1 MAVDSNL
8 VAALGA
14 GSGIDIKSL
23 AKGLTDA
30 EKVPKQNAI
39 QAKIDRSE
47 ARISGYS
54 AVMAALNVFKTS
66 VEAMDS
72 TTDFAAMSSRNSQPS
87 AFSVVTTALASPGSH
102 SIEVLGLAQGQ
113 RSSLGSGFS
122 NITSPVNG
130 GNAFSLSIAVG
141 PAGSQTTTTVNID
154 AANTNLSAVATA
166 INQSGAGVR
175 AQVLDTGVVGAADRY
190 RLVLSGGV
198 GADNAFTVTTTATD
212 PVEFAQATAAG
223 QEATNSSVRVNGIT
237 VSRSN
242 NTVADVIPGVTLE
255 LQATTSSAAS
265 LSLTRDASGVKDK
278 VKNFVQSYNDMVSDF
293 GILTGKKSDDPEDVF
308 SGSLAGDSTA
318 RAVLT
323 QIRQIVFSE
332 SETKGSTVTNFR
344 SLGVTVD
351 RNGVLTL
358 DEAQLDKAI
367 SENHEEVITTLAGR
381 QTATE
386 NGETVTKRGLGVTM
400 AAKLRDLMGPS
411 GLVMT
416 QSTSNETQVT
426 RYKKE
431 LEALETRMEKILARY
446 TKQFAAMESLVGQIS
461 AMRENLKGQFEG
473 LANAYKK

>member
-72 TTDFAAMSSRNSQPS
+72 TTDFGSMSSRNSNPS
-87 AFSVVTTALASPGSH
+87 AFNVITTGLASPGSH
-102 SIEVLGLAQGQ
+102 SIEVLALAQAQ

-122 NITSPVNG
+122 NVTAQVNG

-166 INQSGAGVR
+166 INQSGAGVS
-175 AQVLDTGVVGAADRY
+175 AQVLDTGVAGAADRY
-190 RLVLSGGV
+190 RLILTGQP
-198 GADNAFTVTTTATD
+198 GAEKEFTVTSTATD
-212 PVEFAQATAAG
+212 PAEFTQATAVG
-223 QEATNSSVRVNGIT
+223 QAATDSSVRVNGIT
-237 VSRSN
+237 VSRASN
-242 NTVADVIPGVTLE
+242 TIADVIPGVTLE
-255 LQATTSSAAS
+255 LQATTSAAAS
-265 LSLTRDASGVKDK
+265 LSLSRDASGVKDK
-278 VKNFVQSYNDMVSDF
+278 IKNFVQSYNDMVSDF
-293 GILTGKKSDDPEDVF
+293 GILTGKKSDDPEDIF
-308 SGSLAGDSTA
+308 SGSLSGDSTA
-318 RAVLT
+318 RSVLN
-323 QIRQIVFSE
+323 QVRQIVFSE
-332 SETKGSTVTNFR
+332 SETKGDTITNFR
-344 SLGVTVD
+344 SLGITVD

-358 DEAQLDKAI
+358 NEAQLDKAI
-367 SENHEEVITTLAGR
+367 SENYEEVITTLAGR
-381 QTATE
+381 QTVTE
-386 NGETVTKRGLGVTM
+386 NGEVVTKRGLGVNM

-416 QSTSNETQVT
+416 QSTSTETQVA
-426 RYKKE
+426 RYKKD
-431 LEALETRMEKILARY
+431 LETLETRMERILARY

>member
-54 AVMAALNVFKTS
+54 AVMAALNVFKSS

-72 TTDFAAMSSRNSQPS
+72 TTDFGSMTSRNSNPS
-87 AFSVVTTALASPGSH
+87 AFNVITTGLASPGSH
-102 SIEVLGLAQGQ
+102 SIEVLTLAQAQ

-122 NITSPVNG
+122 NVTSQVNG
-130 GNAFSLSIAVG
+130 GNAFDLTIAVG
-141 PAGSQTTTTVNID
+141 PAGSQTTTTVSID

-166 INQSGAGVR
+166 INQSGAGIS
-175 AQVLDTGVVGAADRY
+175 AQVLDTGVSGAADRY
-190 RLVLSGGV
+190 RLILTGQL
-198 GADNAFTVTTTATD
+198 GAEKQFTVTTTATD
-212 PVEFAQATAAG
+212 PVELSQATAAG
-223 QEATNSSVRVNGIT
+223 QAATDASVRVNGVT

-242 NTVADVIPGVTLE
+242 NTIANVIPGVTLE
-255 LQATTSSAAS
+255 LQSVTSSAAS
-265 LSLTRDASGVKDK
+265 LALARDASGVKDK
-278 VKNFVQSYNDMVSDF
+278 VKAFVQSYNDMVSDF

-318 RAVLT
+318 RSVLN
-323 QIRQIVFSE
+323 QVRQIVFSE
-332 SETKGSTVTNFR
+332 SETKGSTITNFR

-367 SENHEEVITTLAGR
+367 SENYDEVITTLAGR
-381 QTATE
+381 QTVTE
-386 NGETVTKRGLGVTM
+386 NGQPAIKRGLGVTM

-416 QSTSNETQVT
+416 QSTGNESQVA
-426 RYKKE
+426 RYKEE
-431 LEALETRMEKILARY
+431 LETLETRMEKILARY

>member
-54 AVMAALNVFKTS
+54 AVMAALNVFKSS

-72 TTDFAAMSSRNSQPS
+72 TTDFGSMTSRNSNTS
-87 AFSVVTTALASPGSH
+87 AFNVITTGLASPGSH
-102 SIEVLGLAQGQ
+102 SIEVLTLAQAQ

-122 NITSPVNG
+122 NVTSQVNG
-130 GNAFSLSIAVG
+130 GNAFDLTIAVG
-141 PAGSQTTTTVNID
+141 PAGSQTTTTVSID

-166 INQSGAGVR
+166 INQSGAGIS
-175 AQVLDTGVVGAADRY
+175 AQVLDTGVSGAADRY
-190 RLVLSGGV
+190 RLILTGQP
-198 GADNAFTVTTTATD
+198 GAEKEFTVTTTAAD
-212 PVEFAQATAAG
+212 PVELSQATAAG
-223 QEATNSSVRVNGIT
+223 QAATDASVRVNGVT
-237 VSRSN
+237 VSRSS
-242 NTVADVIPGVTLE
+242 NTIANVIPGVTLE
-255 LQATTSSAAS
+255 LQSVTSSAAS
-265 LSLTRDASGVKDK
+265 LSLARDASGVKDK
-278 VKNFVQSYNDMVSDF
+278 LKNFVQSYNDMVSDF
-293 GILTGKKSDDPEDVF
+293 GILTGKKSDDSEDIF
-308 SGSLAGDSTA
+308 SGSLSGDSTA
-318 RAVLT
+318 RSVLN
-323 QIRQIVFSE
+323 QVRQIVFSE
-332 SETKGSTVTNFR
+332 SETAGTTITNFR
-344 SLGVTVD
+344 SLGITVD

-367 SENHEEVITTLAGR
+367 SENYEEVITTLAGR
-381 QTATE
+381 QTVTE

-416 QSTSNETQVT
+416 QSTSTETQVA
-426 RYKKE
+426 RYKKD
-431 LEALETRMEKILARY
+431 LETLETRMERILARY